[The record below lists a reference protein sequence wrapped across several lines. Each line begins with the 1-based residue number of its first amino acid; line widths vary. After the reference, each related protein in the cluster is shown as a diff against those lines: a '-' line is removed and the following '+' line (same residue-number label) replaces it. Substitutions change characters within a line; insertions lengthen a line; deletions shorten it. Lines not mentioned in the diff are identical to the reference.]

1 MIRSLPRQSFAGL
14 FILAVVVA
22 SRPAVAADV
31 PAPKRLPPR
40 VVAYFSVPN
49 VTELKKRFEQS
60 QFGLMV
66 KDPAMADFVADVKV
80 AFANASKDVQA
91 QGGFTLTDLLTIP
104 NGNVT
109 IAALIGGRQGPG
121 YVMMLDFGTKRTTV
135 DKLITKAAEGLANS
149 GGKKTQ
155 VDAGGV
161 SITNFELPTP
171 PPDPNAPEGEAA
183 LQVPKSLTQI
193 GWFVKD
199 TTLVVGNGADTLR
212 SVIARWDGK
221 HSSTFANN
229 PVYRYIAEKGAGDG
243 AEPILEWFF
252 DPIATT
258 TGVVNA
264 VFPNNFQAQLILGF
278 LTPLGLDKV
287 RGIGGTVN
295 MITPKYEDISRTV
308 IYVDAPRT
316 GALDLLKFPAIAQAP
331 PKWVPA
337 NVDSYMS
344 LNWDLKSAWRGI
356 ATLVDSF
363 NAQGPGT
370 FDALM
375 DQLAQDPMGPMIHPK
390 KDLIDHLSG
399 RIQFLTDSIQPQ
411 QAGDP
416 PVQRIMFALG
426 VKNIDGIKATANK
439 LANSPGSPIMTRQ
452 FRGETIYVLPAGIQ
466 LGDPAGSSIGL
477 SITQGNLMIGI
488 PDTLIEQAIRG
499 DVEPLSGSAEYKRL
513 ASGFPASSS
522 SISYSRQST
531 QVRFLY
537 DLLRSGAF
545 PPGAPG
551 AGFPGAD
558 AQGPIPLD
566 FKKLPPFETIE
577 KYMLSSGGYI
587 IPDKNGAVYV
597 GFSPRKTT
605 TSK

>member
-1 MIRSLPRQSFAGL
+1 MIRSLSQKSVTGL
-14 FILAVVVA
+14 LLLAMLVA
-22 SRPAVAADV
+22 ARPAIAADV
-31 PAPKRLPPR
+31 PAPKRLPSR

-60 QFGLMV
+60 QYGLMV
-66 KDPAMADFVADVKV
+66 KDPAMADFVADVKT
-80 AFANASKDVQA
+80 ALANASKDVQA
-91 QGGFTLTDLLTIP
+91 QGGFALTDLMSVP
-104 NGNVT
+104 NGNMTMAV
-109 IAALIGGRQGPG
+109 LIGGRQGPG
-121 YVMMLDFGTKRTTV
+121 YVMMLDFGTKRTTI
-135 DKLITKAAEGLANS
+135 DQLMTKAAEGLSNNGA
-149 GGKKTQ
+149 KKTQ

-161 SITNFELPTP
+161 SITDFELPLP
-171 PPDPNAPEGEAA
+171 PPDPNAAGEAA
-183 LQVPKSLTQI
+183 PQIPKSLSRI

-199 TTLVVGNGADTLR
+199 TTLVVGNGAETLR

-243 AEPILEWFF
+243 AQPIFEWFF
-252 DPIATT
+252 DPISMT

-264 VFPNNFQAQLILGF
+264 AFPDNFQAQLILGF
-278 LTPLGLDKV
+278 LAPLGLDKV

-295 MITPKYEDISRTV
+295 MVTPKYEDISRTV
-308 IYVDAPRT
+308 IYVDPPRI
-316 GALDLLKFPAIAQAP
+316 GALDLLKFPAIAQSP

-390 KDLIDHLSG
+390 KDLVDHLSG

-411 QAGDP
+411 QAGDA
-416 PVQRIMFALG
+416 PVQRMLFALG
-426 VKNIDGIKATANK
+426 VKNVDGIKATANK
-439 LANSPGSPIMTRQ
+439 LANSPGSPVMTRQ
-452 FRGETIYVLPAGIQ
+452 FRGETIYVLPVAVQ

-477 SITQGNLMIGI
+477 SITQGNLMIGV

-499 DVEPLSGSAEYKRL
+499 DVEPLSGSADYKRL

-522 SISYSRQST
+522 SISYNKQST

-545 PPGAPG
+545 PPAAPG

-558 AQGPIPLD
+558 AQGPVPLD
-566 FKKLPPFETIE
+566 FKKLPPFEAIE
-577 KYMLSSGGYI
+577 KYLFSSGSYI
-587 IPDKNGAVYV
+587 IPDKNGAVFV
-597 GFSPRKTT
+597 GFSPKKATG
-605 TSK
+605 SK